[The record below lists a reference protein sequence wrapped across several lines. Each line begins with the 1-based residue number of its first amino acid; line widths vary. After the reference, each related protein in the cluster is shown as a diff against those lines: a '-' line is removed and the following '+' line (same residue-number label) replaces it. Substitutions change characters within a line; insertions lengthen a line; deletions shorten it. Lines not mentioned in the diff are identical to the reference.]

1 MVQAS
6 QHSAHSSSFS
16 SLACSSSS
24 FSSFFSSPL
33 VGSLSSFLSS
43 TSSPARILA
52 LRSSLFFSQTAT
64 LASYITSAASSFSSV
79 GGMSSSVIGAS
90 SLSWSKSLKVTAL
103 CLIGL
108 ALPASLPFVLEPLLF
123 LAFVGSNQNSSR
135 SSFFPRTCR
144 PSMLLCS
151 MSFCSSF
158 FSTSL
163 PPVRLLQ
170 NLMVCSSSVI
180 SVTKGCSSN
189 FSTFFWRL
197 CSSHSFCLPSPF
209 F

>member
-24 FSSFFSSPL
+24 FSSFFSSSL
-33 VGSLSSFLSS
+33 VCSLSSFLSS

-135 SSFFPRTCR
+135 SSFLPRTCR
-144 PSMLLCS
+144 QSMLLCS

-158 FSTSL
+158 FSPSL

-180 SVTKGCSSN
+180 SVTKGCSSIC
-189 FSTFFWRL
+189 STFLWR
-197 CSSHSFCLPSPF
+197 F
-209 F
+209 